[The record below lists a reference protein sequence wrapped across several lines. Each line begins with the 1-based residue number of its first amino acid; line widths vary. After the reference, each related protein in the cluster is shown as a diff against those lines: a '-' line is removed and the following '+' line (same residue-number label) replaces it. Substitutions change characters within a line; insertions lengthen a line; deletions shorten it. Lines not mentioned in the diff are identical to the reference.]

1 MKNPSKLGRRAEG
14 TRHSFNSGSMRFEV
28 TVLMKAKLHRSLK
41 GELKEQDAQL
51 RQNIGFGELVHGT
64 HFSSSAL
71 GIFAVLDSEKR
82 RLLNLNPAGRNSL
95 VVVDDTCDVLK
106 IKRNK
111 IFKNNS
117 RFRLDNIVS
126 VHQCPDVK
134 YGIRIHLLPIDD
146 TIKGVTRNLVD
157 AYLSLAA
164 CAL

>member
-14 TRHSFNSGSMRFEV
+14 TRHSFNSGSMRFGV
-28 TVLMKAKLHRSLK
+28 TVLVKAKLHRSLK

-51 RQNIGFGELVHGT
+51 RQNVI
-64 HFSSSAL
+64 SSDRPDE
-71 GIFAVLDSEKR
+71 GQIDVLDSEKR
-82 RLLNLNPAGRNSL
+82 RLLNLNPAARNSL
-95 VVVDDTCDVLK
+95 VVVDDTYDVLK

-117 RFRLDNIVS
+117 RFRLDNVVS

-157 AYLSLAA
+157 AYLSLEA